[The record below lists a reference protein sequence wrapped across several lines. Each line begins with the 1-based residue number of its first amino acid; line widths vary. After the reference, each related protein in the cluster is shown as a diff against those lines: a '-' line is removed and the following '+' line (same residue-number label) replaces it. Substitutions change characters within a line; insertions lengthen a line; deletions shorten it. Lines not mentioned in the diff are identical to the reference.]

1 MEKPGRIRGE
11 RRKEERERAAL
22 SGICHLCISTQYVRS
37 TCAIYAMG
45 LEKFVRVKDSK
56 VNKEEYKLD
65 SYYPSRPTKNMLL
78 GRLSAIS
85 ISVLASNPSPK

>member
-1 MEKPGRIRGE
+1 
-11 RRKEERERAAL
+11 
-22 SGICHLCISTQYVRS
+22 
-37 TCAIYAMG
+37 MG

>member
-1 MEKPGRIRGE
+1 
-11 RRKEERERAAL
+11 
-22 SGICHLCISTQYVRS
+22 
-37 TCAIYAMG
+37 MG

-78 GRLSAIS
+78 GRLSASALIS